1 MEAVDGGASADDV
14 IDAPHDLVLRGFV
27 TVVSEWFKL
36 GSVVLEPVLE
46 GLELLE
52 EGVELVVVLDVGERL
67 PLPGEELGF
76 HVQ

>member
-67 PLPGEELGF
+67 PLPREELGF